1 MCSLRFVFSTKSK
14 ESKILPQMRRETK
27 ETESCGATEK
37 KTSLTVT
44 LLTCR
49 IRLVTRLL
57 RSENKVG
64 NTAIPYP
71 SKTRDKS
78 VTEKQ
83 KGDDPLNKFFTALET
98 ESYVF
103 YKVPKALFTDKK
115 YHSVSTDA
123 KMLYGLLLDRMHLSV
138 KNGWTDKYG
147 RVYQYF
153 TAKQAQELL
162 RFGHEKICRL
172 FSELEAADL
181 ILRKRQGQGKPNI
194 IYVKKF

>member
-1 MCSLRFVFSTKSK
+1 
-14 ESKILPQMRRETK
+14 MRRDAK
-27 ETESCGATEK
+27 ANKSGGATTQ

-44 LLTCR
+44 ILTCR
-49 IRLVTRLL
+49 RRLVTRLL
-57 RSENKVG
+57 RSENKVS

-78 VTEKQ
+78 VTENQ
-83 KGDDPLNKFFTALET
+83 EGGGPVNKFFTILEAET
-98 ESYVF
+98 YVF

-115 YHSVSTDA
+115 YRSVSTDA

-153 TAKQAQELL
+153 TVKQARELL

>member
-1 MCSLRFVFSTKSK
+1 M
-14 ESKILPQMRRETK
+14 
-27 ETESCGATEK
+27 
-37 KTSLTVT
+37 
-44 LLTCR
+44 
-49 IRLVTRLL
+49 RLVTRLL
-57 RSENKVG
+57 RSENKVS

-71 SKTRDKS
+71 PKTPDKS
-78 VTEKQ
+78 VTEKL
-83 KGDDPLNKFFTALET
+83 KGGDPLNKFFTNLEA
-98 ESYVF
+98 ENYVF

-153 TAKQAQELL
+153 TVKQAREFL

-172 FSELEAADL
+172 FSELEAAYL

>member
-1 MCSLRFVFSTKSK
+1 
-14 ESKILPQMRRETK
+14 MRREAK
-27 ETESCGATEK
+27 AHKSCGATTQ
-37 KTSLTVT
+37 KTRLAVT

-57 RSENKVG
+57 QVENKVS

-71 SKTRDKS
+71 SKMQDKS
-78 VTEKQ
+78 VTENQ
-83 KGDDPLNKFFTALET
+83 KGGDPLNKFFTALEAET
-98 ESYVF
+98 YVF
-103 YKVPKALFTDKK
+103 YKVPKALFTDEK
-115 YHSVSTDA
+115 YRSVSTDA

-147 RVYQYF
+147 RAYQYF
-153 TAKQAQELL
+153 TVKQAQELL